1 MPNFAKGKF
10 VIKNAT
16 KYVGTRLPTYRSS
29 WEWAFMQFCDSND
42 NVIQWASEP
51 IRIPYQHPLTGKMTT
66 YVPDFIVTYRGPN
79 NTTIAELIE
88 IKPKKQS
95 LLEDKMSQR
104 DRAIVAVNHVKWE
117 AAQRW
122 CRANGL
128 RFRVIT
134 ESDIFHQGGSKKR

>member
-10 VIKNAT
+10 VIKNAA